1 MHSLFPLFHSCFF
14 SPPAIGINYTCPQLW
29 RPFQSKCYFFSTV
42 EMNWTLSQDNCTAM
56 GGHLV
61 IIESEDEQE
70 FLQQEA
76 NNTQYWIG
84 LTDSETEGKWL
95 WVDKSPLHDPKF
107 WGERNGIKE
116 PDNYN
121 NTDPNGEDC
130 ARLNTDKGLKGW
142 FDVSCGRNSKWASVP
157 WV

>member
-1 MHSLFPLFHSCFF
+1 LTLFKSSSTKCLFGNIVLHLDGSVLDSMTLLVSYFLLIRSYFLSMHSLFPLFHSCFF

-95 WVDKSPLHDPKF
+95 WVDKSPLHDPK
-107 WGERNGIKE
+107 
-116 PDNYN
+116 
-121 NTDPNGEDC
+121 
-130 ARLNTDKGLKGW
+130 
-142 FDVSCGRNSKWASVP
+142 
-157 WV
+157 